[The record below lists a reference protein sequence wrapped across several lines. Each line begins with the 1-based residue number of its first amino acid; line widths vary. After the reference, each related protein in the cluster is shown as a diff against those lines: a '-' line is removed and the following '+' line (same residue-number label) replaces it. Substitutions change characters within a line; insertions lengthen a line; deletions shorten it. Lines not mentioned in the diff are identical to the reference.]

1 MVLMLMVQRVIAQQG
16 RMTGELLVRSDGRG
30 ASTRLDVAPT
40 VVVLLCLLSLRA
52 LPRCVLLFSVLKP
65 MVSMRSW
72 RLRLACDDG

>member
-1 MVLMLMVQRVIAQQG
+1 MVLMLMVVRLIAQQG

-52 LPRCVLLFSVLKP
+52 LPRCVLPSSVLMP
-65 MVSMRSW
+65 MILMRPW
-72 RLRLACDDG
+72 RLRVTCDDG

>member
-1 MVLMLMVQRVIAQQG
+1 MEFLFARVPADWIEKVMVLMLMVRRLIAQQG

-52 LPRCVLLFSVLKP
+52 LS
-65 MVSMRSW
+65 
-72 RLRLACDDG
+72 